1 MKLKLLTA
9 LTATAAMMI
18 AATGANATTYLG
30 QGEFDGASYE
40 MFVMTDGTM
49 GALNQSN
56 ITNWKVT
63 VSDSHGSLVMTPSN
77 SGLGFYHDIFT
88 GGDVDGFDNGH
99 LTATPTALSFDF
111 AGAFADGSGL
121 LWIGTSYFPEPAGEV
136 GHSAVLCIQG
146 AGCIDDTSGP
156 GFGLSGDAV
165 NYELIPA
172 SGNQVIATVYGP
184 GTVPEPATWAM
195 MMMGVFGLGAVL
207 RRRRAQS
214 AASHAA

>member
-1 MKLKLLTA
+1 M
-9 LTATAAMMI
+9 TATAATMV

-30 QGEFDGASYE
+30 QGSLDDASYQ
-40 MFVMTDGTM
+40 MSITTDDTI

-56 ITNWKVT
+56 ITDWTIT
-63 VSDSHGSLVMTPSN
+63 VSDSHGSLVMTPFN

-121 LWIGTSYFPEPAGEV
+121 FWEGTSYFPEPAGEV

-146 AGCIDDTSGP
+146 IGCIDNTSGP

-172 SGNQVIATVYGP
+172 SGKQVIATVSGS

-207 RRRRAQS
+207 RQRRAQS
-214 AASHAA
+214 AASPAA

>member
-1 MKLKLLTA
+1 M
-9 LTATAAMMI
+9 TATAATMV

-30 QGEFDGASYE
+30 QGSLDDASYQ
-40 MFVMTDGTM
+40 MSITTDDTI

-56 ITNWKVT
+56 ITDWTIT
-63 VSDSHGSLVMTPSN
+63 VSDSHGSLVMTPFN

-121 LWIGTSYFPEPAGEV
+121 FREGTSYFPEPAGEV

-146 AGCIDDTSGP
+146 IGCIDNTSGP

-172 SGNQVIATVYGP
+172 SGKQVIATVSGS

-207 RRRRAQS
+207 RQRRAQS
-214 AASHAA
+214 AASPAA